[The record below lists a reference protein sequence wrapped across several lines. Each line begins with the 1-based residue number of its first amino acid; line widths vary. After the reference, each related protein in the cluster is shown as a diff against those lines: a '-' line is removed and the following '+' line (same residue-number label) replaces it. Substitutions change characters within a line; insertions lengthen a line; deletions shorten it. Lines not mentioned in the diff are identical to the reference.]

1 MRTARPVSPEK
12 KRMLKESAP
21 RKERKHKHR
30 ARCRAGRTLLIVA
43 ERNFFFQV
51 DWKEGV
57 WPCLACS
64 RKVLRLKQEF
74 SKRGHVR
81 RLSKDPRTMPQ
92 TVCARRG
99 GWDRAG
105 EVAAGAAHRAQKRYL
120 GSVGLFRILRRILI
134 SVKTPAGGSFLK
146 KKLSC
151 ERRYS
156 PPPVARPPW
165 RGAPLP
171 QLSVSPIVSRR

>member
-1 MRTARPVSPEK
+1 MSPEK

-99 GWDRAG
+99 GWDRAR
-105 EVAAGAAHRAQKRYL
+105 EVAAPAAPTEPKKSILGGA
-120 GSVGLFRILRRILI
+120 GLFRLWEE
-134 SVKTPAGGSFLK
+134 F
-146 KKLSC
+146 
-151 ERRYS
+151 
-156 PPPVARPPW
+156 
-165 RGAPLP
+165 
-171 QLSVSPIVSRR
+171 